1 MSLEEKELKDVYR
14 QRGEAWLMAM
24 AFAKLAGCEVGV
36 RENDGEW
43 PVHVIVLPSG
53 KEVALHMAMA
63 DAEGCVLGHETKREW
78 DNHDNAEKEKRIRA
92 FVRSVFG
99 DKESLDAPQAVEDGA
114 ADA

>member
-14 QRGEAWLMAM
+14 QRGEAWLLAM
-24 AFAKLAGCEVGV
+24 AFAKLAGCQVGV
-36 RENDGEW
+36 REKAGGW

-53 KEVALHMAMA
+53 EEVALHMAMD
-63 DAEGCVLGHETKREW
+63 DAEGCVLEHETDRVW
-78 DNHDNAEKEKRIRA
+78 DKHDNAEKERRIRA

-99 DKESLDAPQAVEDGA
+99 SSSLDAPHAVEDGS